1 MTATLRILV
10 ADDDEGLRQLM
21 RLILHSVG
29 FEVIE
34 AVNGVDALARAQDS
48 NPSVILLDI
57 MMPGMDGLAVCRN
70 LKSDQRF
77 DHVPVILVTA
87 IDDLQH
93 RAASKEL
100 GVDDYIKKPIG
111 PRELVA
117 RVRSVMDRRG
127 IQTLEA

>member
-1 MTATLRILV
+1 MTTTLRILV

-21 RLILHSVG
+21 RLILRHEG

-34 AVNGVDALARAQDS
+34 AVNGQDALARAQDS

-57 MMPGMDGLAVCRN
+57 MMPGMDGLAVYRN
-70 LKSDQRF
+70 LKKDQRF
-77 DHVPVILVTA
+77 DRVPVIFVTA

-100 GVDDYIKKPIG
+100 GADDYIKKPIG
-111 PRELVA
+111 PRELLA
-117 RVRSVMDRRG
+117 RVRSVMERRG
-127 IQTLEA
+127 IRTLEA